1 MTYYRHYLDK
11 NPSDCCKPKQHYSE
25 LVMFSLK
32 AKPQV
37 LSVLLTEWYV
47 EERTFEVQKIT
58 QSPFLIASWVSW
70 TCQSWN
76 LEQLGE
82 HSEFACSKLDEN
94 LRPSLE
100 LRRKCCKILS
110 LSGFLGLIRSL
121 FYLKNLFFIIY
132 NCVSVTKR
140 IMFLYAASCRLG
152 WSVQN
157 PLIGSY
163 FIPLLYGFHQ
173 YAFDR
178 WNLCTD
184 LACSFLRRNPN

>member
-110 LSGFLGLIRSL
+110 LSGFLELIRSL
-121 FYLKNLFFIIY
+121 FYLINLFFIIY

-140 IMFLYAASCRLG
+140 IMFRVCRFLPA
-152 WSVQN
+152 WMKCPKPTDRKLFYSITLRIPSV
-157 PLIGSY
+157 
-163 FIPLLYGFHQ
+163 
-173 YAFDR
+173 
-178 WNLCTD
+178 C
-184 LACSFLRRNPN
+184 LRQMESVYRSGL